1 MSNNVVSV
9 RLPFAYREKK
19 LQLNLC
25 GVYARNQLYTIKK
38 FIEFDRF
45 QVFTAVNGLLLK
57 QKF

>member
-9 RLPFAYREKK
+9 RLPFEYREKM
-19 LQLNLC
+19 LLLNLC
-25 GVYARNQLYTIKK
+25 DVYARNQLYTIKK

-45 QVFTAVNGLLLK
+45 QVFTAVNGLLLN